1 MRRELPGK
9 ERLDVECH
17 ASAPFQHANTFVQNV
32 LHSGEISQQ
41 RLYSIPKLYGGEVT
55 IMSTQLSGIRHST
68 SQQSPQTIVFDKSQ
82 AVPRLSARMTTSGYK
97 NRTVPFLHLQKFSNL
112 RGKISVILHAPVQA
126 ACFEK
131 MAATLFLASQPR
143 AGNGPRILRHGTLRH
158 CGQQVPMPVRCDPS
172 TDAPR
177 PYCGRCSR

>member
-131 MAATLFLASQPR
+131 
-143 AGNGPRILRHGTLRH
+143 
-158 CGQQVPMPVRCDPS
+158 
-172 TDAPR
+172 
-177 PYCGRCSR
+177 CSRPSVLRPIREQAMARRYSVTASLGIAANNSNARSL

>member
-131 MAATLFLASQPR
+131 MAATPLPCVPAASRQWPADTPSR
-143 AGNGPRILRHGTLRH
+143 HPSALRPT
-158 CGQQVPMPVRCDPS
+158 S
-172 TDAPR
+172 SNA
-177 PYCGRCSR
+177 CSL